1 MRNQGGSRYQIRIID
16 TFSDNCSDKSMGNYS
31 HKFMNKGI
39 LYIVATPIGNLKDIT
54 LRALEILKEVDI
66 IACEDTRMA
75 SKLLNHYSI
84 KKPLISY
91 HQHSEIRKISNIIE
105 KIKEGKNVA
114 LITDAGT
121 PGLSDPGN
129 KLVEEVLKDEIKIIP
144 IPGPSALTTVVS
156 VAGIDLQKFL
166 FLGFSPHKK
175 GREKFFKE
183 VIDSD
188 YPVVFYESPYRFVKN
203 LELLEQLGCR
213 KSIIIGREMTKIFEE
228 IVRGSI
234 DEILDFY
241 RRNNDKVK
249 GEFVIIVH
257 QG

>member
-1 MRNQGGSRYQIRIID
+1 
-16 TFSDNCSDKSMGNYS
+16 
-31 HKFMNKGI
+31 MNKGI